1 MPGPF
6 DARQEGQVAVQH
18 RILVIDD
25 DETILELLQDALS
38 PEYHVAT
45 AHDALEGVELMMDGR
60 FELLII
66 DLGMP
71 VLNGVDL
78 IEKIRAH
85 SPFAKVPILV
95 LSAYP
100 ELRDRLRGSDVQAVL
115 PKPFS
120 IEQLNRTVANIIG
133 DSQERLANPSSIP
146 PPGGK

>member
-1 MPGPF
+1 MLSRV
-6 DARQEGQVAVQH
+6 DAPQEAHVAVQH

-38 PEYHVAT
+38 PEYQVVT

-60 FELLII
+60 FELMII

-78 IEKIRAH
+78 IQKIRAH
-85 SPFAKVPILV
+85 SPFARVPILV

-100 ELRDRLRGSDVQAVL
+100 ELRDRLGGSDVQAVMA
-115 PKPFS
+115 KPFS
-120 IEQLNRTVANIIG
+120 IDQLNRTVSKIIRG
-133 DSQERLANPSSIP
+133 TSEPEASPSSAP
-146 PPGGK
+146 PPGGD